1 MDPELAHERRPA
13 RRLRPVAMAQESK
26 TAVVAAIV
34 GNLAIA
40 VAKFIAAAFS
50 GSAAMLSEAIHS
62 LVDTGNG
69 GLMLYGMKRSR
80 RPADAEHPF
89 GYGHE
94 LYFWALI
101 VGVLVFA
108 LGGGMSIVSGIVH
121 MRAAE
126 MPGDLGSNYAVLALA
141 TVFESVSW
149 YYGLK
154 AFRTEQRGRGFV
166 ETIRE
171 TKDPTSFT
179 VLLEDS
185 AALLGLVFAFG
196 GISLAVWLDAAWIDG
211 AASVAIGVLLCAVAL
226 LMVYESKGLLVG
238 EGVEKQTLD
247 EIRRIAGAEPQVER
261 VCRLLTMYLGPD
273 EIMLVLELAFRRT
286 SPDDFDTRATIER
299 ITQAIRARFPRIRH
313 VFLDITPDD
322 APEPP
327 RTPGRGP
334 GRPSPVTAMPPA
346 GRQR

>member
-1 MDPELAHERRPA
+1 
-13 RRLRPVAMAQESK
+13 MAQESK

-40 VAKFIAAAFS
+40 VAKFVAAAFS

-69 GLMLYGMKRSR
+69 ALMLYGMRRSR

-108 LGGGMSIVSGIVH
+108 LGGGMSIVSGIAH
-121 MRAAE
+121 IRTGEAH
-126 MPGDLGSNYAVLALA
+126 GDLDWSYGVLAVA
-141 TVFESVSW
+141 AVFESVSW

-154 AFRTEQRGRGFV
+154 AFRAEQRGRGFV
-166 ETIRE
+166 ETIRK
-171 TKDPTSFT
+171 TKDPTTFA

-185 AALLGLVFAFG
+185 AALIGLAFAFV
-196 GISLAVWLDAAWIDG
+196 GISLAVRLEMPWIDG
-211 AASVAIGVLLCAVAL
+211 AASVAIGVLLCLVAL

-238 EGVEKQTLD
+238 EGADARTLD
-247 EIRRIAGAEPQVER
+247 EIRRLASAEPQVER
-261 VCRLLTMYLGPD
+261 VCRVLTMYLGPD
-273 EIMLVLELAFRRT
+273 EVMLVLELDLRRAA
-286 SPDDFDTRATIER
+286 SGRFDTGETFER
-299 ITQAIRARFPRIRH
+299 LSRTIRARFPRIRH
-313 VFLDITPDD
+313 VYVDITAGHAQADD
-322 APEPP
+322 
-327 RTPGRGP
+327 
-334 GRPSPVTAMPPA
+334 VPA
-346 GRQR
+346 GSVEPGPALGVARARSTRARR

>member
-1 MDPELAHERRPA
+1 
-13 RRLRPVAMAQESK
+13 MAQESR
-26 TAVVAAIV
+26 TAVVAAIA

-40 VAKFIAAAFS
+40 VAKFVAAAFS

-69 GLMLYGMKRSR
+69 ALMLHGMRRSR
-80 RPADAEHPF
+80 RPPDAQHPF

-108 LGGGMSIVSGIVH
+108 LGGGMSIVSGVAH
-121 MRAAE
+121 MRAGEA
-126 MPGDLGSNYAVLALA
+126 PGDLVWSYGVLAVA
-141 TVFESVSW
+141 AVFESVSW

-154 AFRTEQRGRGFV
+154 AFRAEQRGRGFV
-166 ETIRE
+166 ETIRK

-185 AALLGLVFAFG
+185 AALLGLVFAFV
-196 GISLAVWLDAAWIDG
+196 GITLAVRLGMPWLDG

-247 EIRRIAGAEPQVER
+247 EIRRIACAEPQVER
-261 VCRLLTMYLGPD
+261 VFRVLTMFLGPD
-273 EIMLVLELAFRRT
+273 EVMVVLELRLRHGPAGE
-286 SPDDFDTRATIER
+286 FDTRATFER
-299 ITQAIRARFPRIRH
+299 ISRTIRARFPRMRH
-313 VFLDITPDD
+313 VFVDITSDGSPTRG
-322 APEPP
+322 AGAGSPEAEPAYGLS
-327 RTPGRGP
+327 RTPA
-334 GRPSPVTAMPPA
+334 T